1 MNLSMEF
8 LPRGCNVLAKCFAT
22 RARQHR
28 CQWKKKTNENLPI
41 ASPRQFY
48 VKIEPDVNDKKL
60 LPQSTDS

>member
-1 MNLSMEF
+1 MF
-8 LPRGCNVLAKCFAT
+8 LRNVL
-22 RARQHR
+22 RQE
-28 CQWKKKTNENLPI
+28 QDNIDVNGKKKTNENLPI